1 MVGEPPPF
9 SRLPNKEPK
18 REREK
23 ERVLTLGSK
32 FSEGEVGTVIGIGG
46 NQSKK
51 DEGCLITRFSPF

>member
-18 REREK
+18 RER
-23 ERVLTLGSK
+23 VLTLGSK
-32 FSEGEVGTVIGIGG
+32 FSEGKVGTIIGVGG
-46 NQSKK
+46 NQSRN

>member
-1 MVGEPPPF
+1 MSLLHFLGYQTKNPRE
-9 SRLPNKEPK
+9 